1 MTSRNGRYAL
11 KVQADGNIVLQKGSD
26 VLWASGTYG
35 KGNGPY
41 VMKMQEGNHLVL
53 YDTNNKVIWDPDV
66 YTGKDGHQWKKGGF
80 AEIQDDGNFVVYD
93 GNRKGMW
100 ATKTYGGKK
109 GSENGKIN
117 KIPYKGTHFIKTQ
130 QYSNAAL
137 KWHKKLYVIFYFTLF
152 YNKLYTSNI
161 APQGKGWNVK
171 LHGSTKLSGTW
182 ITGGT
187 NDATIAYHVNGN
199 VFIIAAVR
207 GPYLKMVKIAVTGET
222 TFDWIDAKYHKP
234 SATSSCRYQDTF
246 SESCFHGKSVSKG
259 QYNVQLVASSGSGK

>member
-117 KIPYKGTHFIKTQ
+117 KIPYKGIHFIKTQ

-137 KWHKKLYVIFYFTLF
+137 NDTKNFMLYFIL
-152 YNKLYTSNI
+152 LY
-161 APQGKGWNVK
+161 
-171 LHGSTKLSGTW
+171 
-182 ITGGT
+182 
-187 NDATIAYHVNGN
+187 
-199 VFIIAAVR
+199 FIINYILLILPHKERV
-207 GPYLKMVKIAVTGET
+207 GMLNYMEVQNYLA
-222 TFDWIDAKYHKP
+222 
-234 SATSSCRYQDTF
+234 
-246 SESCFHGKSVSKG
+246 HGLLV
-259 QYNVQLVASSGSGK
+259 VQMMQQ